1 MYRVLLADN
10 DILSQEAL
18 KIMISRIDGFEV
30 SSQVD
35 NGDDAVRLC
44 QAAEYEAVFI
54 NAFLPGLTGIEAARL
69 IRQSSPD
76 TAVYLMTAY
85 PTSIAAYE
93 EIRECASEIV
103 EKPISFQQLNF
114 LLSNL
119 KTGNESSVQP
129 CLNRLLSLVK
139 QGDFQKVYNLCGPLT
154 KEIYQICQEDPNQ
167 LYKVFSF
174 IGQSLLNTT
183 KFYDEESHDIGALF
197 PLNEGLIEERMT
209 TELWL
214 FRVMDYIFQK
224 NSANRYPLL
233 QNVFLYIE
241 SNIKSEISLNK
252 IITNCSISQG
262 YLSRIF
268 REQFQI
274 SVMEYLHMRKIY
286 LAKGYFYFTDDSIAE
301 VAFRLG
307 YNESSY
313 FSKVFKKYENMTV
326 KQYKAQICK
335 AQKPNEAGFG
345 SS

>member
-1 MYRVLLADN
+1 MYHVLLADN

-18 KIMISRIDGFEV
+18 KIMISKIDGFEV
-30 SSQVD
+30 SSLAD
-35 NGDDAVRLC
+35 SGEDAVRLC
-44 QAAEYEAVFI
+44 QETAYDVVFI

-69 IRQSSPD
+69 IRQSSPS
-76 TAVYLMTAY
+76 TAVYLMTVY
-85 PTSIAAYE
+85 PASIAFYE

-103 EKPISFQQLNF
+103 EKPISFHHLNS
-114 LLSNL
+114 LLGNL

-129 CLNRLLSLVK
+129 CLNQLLSLVK
-139 QGDFQKVYNLCGPLT
+139 KRDFPKVYSLCRQTT
-154 KEIYQICQEDPNQ
+154 KEIYQICQKDSNQ

-174 IGQSLLNTT
+174 IGQSLLSTT
-183 KFYDEESHDIGALF
+183 KFYDEESYDIGELF
-197 PLNEGLIEERMT
+197 PLNEGLIEEPMI

-224 NSANRYPLL
+224 NSVNRYPLL
-233 QNVFLYIE
+233 HNVFLYIE
-241 SNIKSEISLNK
+241 SNIKSDISLNK
-252 IITNCSISQG
+252 IIENCTISQG

-268 REQFQI
+268 KEQFQV

-313 FSKVFKKYENMTV
+313 FSKVFKKYEDMTV
-326 KQYKAQICK
+326 KQYKALICK
-335 AQKPNEAGFG
+335 NQKETVG
-345 SS
+345 

>member
-1 MYRVLLADN
+1 MYQILLADN

-18 KIMISRIDGFEV
+18 KIMISKIDGFEV
-30 SSQVD
+30 SSLADSGEEAVRMCQETAY
-35 NGDDAVRLC
+35 DAVFL
-44 QAAEYEAVFI
+44 
-54 NAFLPGLTGIEAARL
+54 NAFLPGLTGVEAARM
-69 IRQSSPD
+69 IRQSSPE

-85 PTSIAAYE
+85 PASIAFHG

-103 EKPISFQQLNF
+103 EKPVSFSHLKF
-114 LLSNL
+114 LLGNL
-119 KTGNESSVQP
+119 RTKNESSVQP
-129 CLNRLLSLVK
+129 CMNRLLLLVK
-139 QGDFQKVYNLCGPLT
+139 NRDFPEVYRLCGQIT
-154 KEIYQICQEDPNQ
+154 KEIYQICERDSSQ

-183 KFYDEESHDIGALF
+183 EFYDEENRDIGTLF
-197 PLNEGLIEERMT
+197 PLNEGLIEESMT

-214 FRVMDYIFQK
+214 FRVLDYIFQK
-224 NSANRYPLL
+224 NSSNRYPLL
-233 QNVFLYIE
+233 HNVFLYIE
-241 SNIKSEISLNK
+241 NNIKSEISLNK
-252 IITNCSISQG
+252 IIENCAISQG

-268 REQFQI
+268 KEQFQV

-326 KQYKAQICK
+326 KQYKALNCG
-335 AQKPNEAGFG
+335 AQKEQTG
-345 SS
+345 